1 MKTKQLYVAFAKIRI
16 RDAALC
22 NERFLNASD
31 LAELHDYWDANMYGG
46 LSALMDEG
54 GAELDRW
61 IRSGE
66 MRAEALEIMAAA
78 TRATQ

>member
-1 MKTKQLYVAFAKIRI
+1 MITGMP
-16 RDAALC
+16 
-22 NERFLNASD
+22 S
-31 LAELHDYWDANMYGG
+31 MYGG

-78 TRATQ
+78 TGGGVK